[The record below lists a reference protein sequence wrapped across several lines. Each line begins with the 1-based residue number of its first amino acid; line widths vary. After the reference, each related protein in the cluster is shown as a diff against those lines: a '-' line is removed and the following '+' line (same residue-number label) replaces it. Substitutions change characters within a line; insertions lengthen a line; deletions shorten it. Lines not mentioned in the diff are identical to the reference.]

1 MDQWFVSS
9 KETAEEIYAWPVIS
23 RISEMMFANAFDQVC
38 TNVGSYK
45 SGQRST
51 IGYTFKP
58 SAQSS
63 STDHFTTIDLI
74 GRFRFKTDMCFDI
87 ESAGDGWLMLSNSDS
102 RLYAIGR
109 TIEEAKADLEKT
121 LNDILDDYV
130 LCDESELHESGIELK
145 KWFIENVEVITQ

>member
-1 MDQWFVSS
+1 
-9 KETAEEIYAWPVIS
+9 
-23 RISEMMFANAFDQVC
+23 MMFVNAFDQIC

-45 SGQRST
+45 FSQRST
-51 IGYTFKP
+51 IGYTFK
-58 SAQSS
+58 SLAQSS
-63 STDHFTTIDLI
+63 STDYFTTIDAV
-74 GRFRFKTDMCFDI
+74 GRFRFKTNMFFDI
-87 ESAGDGWLMLSNSDS
+87 ESAGDGWLMLSNSNS

-109 TIEEAKADLEKT
+109 TIEEAKADLEET